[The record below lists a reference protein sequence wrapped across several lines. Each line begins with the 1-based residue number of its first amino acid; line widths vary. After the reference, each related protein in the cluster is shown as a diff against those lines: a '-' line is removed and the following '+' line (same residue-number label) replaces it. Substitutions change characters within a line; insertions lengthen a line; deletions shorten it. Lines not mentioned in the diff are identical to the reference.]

1 MSPCKNVS
9 NVYSCKWQ
17 CIYIVLMIIPRLL
30 NLLLYFNIVKAWYL
44 NSPRF
49 FFPLIGKKKKSPTF
63 ASTHTALGNLRVF
76 MLNLNP
82 PVPHLESGWS
92 EEYTHWRFYT
102 DYFFAIKRFL
112 KNSLYLDYFLRIDNT
127 ESTDIDSVLWWQQK
141 SLEWMSQ
148 NLEIK
153 PKLSKNRRNGKKETV
168 FCFVIW
174 VSRSWNML

>member
-9 NVYSCKWQ
+9 NVHSCKWQ
-17 CIYIVLMIIPRLL
+17 CIYIVLMIIPRFI
-30 NLLLYFNIVKAWYL
+30 NLLLYLNIVKAWYL

-49 FFPLIGKKKKSPTF
+49 FFPSIKKKKSPTF

-112 KNSLYLDYFLRIDNT
+112 KNSLYLDFFKSKWHWHWLCIVVTAEISEMDVSKSGNKT
-127 ESTDIDSVLWWQQK
+127 KTIQK
-141 SLEWMSQ
+141 QEKW
-148 NLEIK
+148 
-153 PKLSKNRRNGKKETV
+153 
-168 FCFVIW
+168 
-174 VSRSWNML
+174 